1 MAFAA
6 GPTANLGNIREVSET
21 ILGCLG
27 DNDNDTVALDLSLTG
42 EVDLTLLQVMA
53 ATAKLAERDGKT
65 LNMLQPPSAAI
76 IALMERAGFE
86 SLLGWQDNSCN
97 AGAAGQ

>member
-1 MAFAA
+1 MAFVA

-27 DNDNDTVALDLSLTG
+27 DNYTVGLDLSMTG

-65 LNMLQPPSAAI
+65 LTMLQPPSAAI

-86 SLLGWQDNSCN
+86 SLPGWQDNSCN